1 MTHLHPSYEPH
12 RLSRLAGAFLMAMLA
27 LGTVVILIGLTGAA
41 VLVWQQVIG

>member
-12 RLSRLAGAFLMAMLA
+12 RLGKFAGAFLMTALI

-41 VLVWQQVIG
+41 VLVWQQVIA